1 MRKCFFAKFSS
12 GFFFAVYDLST
23 SGKCGS
29 NYVIPSI
36 RVGNLRIRVL
46 FNEALNIDV
55 TMLVY
60 CEFPSTLY
68 IGKTGKVT
76 GSYL

>member
-1 MRKCFFAKFSS
+1 MTFFLSFLRSS
-12 GFFFAVYDLST
+12 GYFFAVYDLST

-29 NYVIPSI
+29 NYVVPSI
-36 RVGNLRIRVL
+36 RVGNLRIRVF
-46 FNEALNIDV
+46 FNEALDLDV
-55 TMLVY
+55 DMLVY

-76 GSYL
+76 TSFR